1 MAVIDVYRYKKQPDP
16 SAYRL
21 DPSGSNPILTGDLV
35 ILDTGN
41 FYLKRMVTGQGPKF
55 LGVALDRGPT
65 PASNVDITA
74 NRIKNAPVKHTGVFK
89 FKTTNADS
97 LVHGDAMVI
106 GADSQTLLKR
116 TGEAVTEI
124 IAYFWNPEA
133 SAAVAATGEEREFIV
148 QANFP
153 AAGILG

>member
-1 MAVIDVYRYKKQPDP
+1 MADFYNYKKQPDP
-16 SAYRL
+16 TAYRL
-21 DPSGSNPILTGDLV
+21 DPSGSNPIYTGDLV

-41 FYLKRMVTGQGPKF
+41 FYLKPMVTGQGAKF

-74 NRIKNAPVKHTGVFK
+74 NRIKNAPVKHSGIFQ
-89 FKTTNADS
+89 FNTTSGDS

-133 SAAVAATGEEREFIV
+133 SAAVAATGELREFVI
-148 QANFP
+148 QANYP